1 MVIKTVYET
10 VRVFQTN
17 DNNMM
22 HTCLA
27 VIWDTET
34 FMYASALTIV
44 PNHPSQGYDL
54 SCGNIS
60 RIHYAGHSFDIAVE
74 PFYQPMPTTCK
85 TRPAGRV
92 RPATLFCPAREM
104 FLNYNGNRPSAC
116 HRPQL
121 HYTIEGLSCLRL
133 HRLKTNVI
141 ATFIFVDNALLNARW
156 IVWILISNDI
166 FVDRSFH

>member
-1 MVIKTVYET
+1 MHSVWLA
-10 VRVFQTN
+10 RGTN
-17 DNNMM
+17 DPRIQR
-22 HTCLA
+22 A
-27 VIWDTET
+27 
-34 FMYASALTIV
+34 FSAHAARML
-44 PNHPSQGYDL
+44 N
-54 SCGNIS
+54 
-60 RIHYAGHSFDIAVE
+60 A
-74 PFYQPMPTTCK
+74 QPANGGCTATTCK

-116 HRPQL
+116 NRPQL

-141 ATFIFVDNALLNARW
+141 TTFIFVDNALLNARC